1 MKLDSSISA
10 VVTGGASGL
19 GLGTVKALRAQGV
32 KVAIFD
38 FNPETGEKQAAETG
52 AVFCQVDVT
61 DDAQVEAAFAKA
73 RAANGQER
81 VLVNCAGGSR
91 MRGRIISKDK
101 QTGEWGHN
109 SLDDFIATVQ
119 LNLVGTFRCI
129 LKSTTG
135 MAALEPLNED
145 GERGAIVST
154 GSVAAEDGQIGQAA
168 YTASKAGIKGMTLQ
182 VARELMHVGIR
193 NNTILPGIMA
203 TPPMLAVK
211 DRAPQMWDSLNASV
225 PFPKRLGKPEEFAD
239 LALTM
244 LSNGYFNGQVVRLDG
259 GIRMPPQ

>member
-1 MKLDSSISA
+1 MIIDSSISA

-19 GLGTVKALRAQGV
+19 GLGTVKALRALGA

-38 FNPETGEKQAAETG
+38 FNPETGEAQAAETG
-52 AVFCQVDVT
+52 ATFCQVDVT
-61 DDAQVEAAFAKA
+61 SDEQVDAAFAKA

-81 VLVNCAGGSR
+81 ILVNCAGGSR

-101 QTGEWGHN
+101 ETGVWTHN
-109 SLDDFIATVQ
+109 SIADFEQTLQ
-119 LNLVGTFRCI
+119 LNTVGTMRCI
-129 LKSTTG
+129 MKSAIG

-168 YTASKAGIKGMTLQ
+168 YTAAKAAIKGMTLQ
-182 VARELMHVGIR
+182 VARELMHLGIR

-211 DRAPQMWDSLNASV
+211 DRNLSIWEGLNAAV

-239 LALTM
+239 LVLTM
-244 LSNGYFNGQVVRLDG
+244 CRNGYFNGQVVRLDG
-259 GIRMPPQ
+259 AIRMPPQ

>member
-19 GLGTVKALRAQGV
+19 GLATVKALRELGV

-38 FNPETGEKQAAETG
+38 FNAENGEKRAAETG
-52 AVFCQVDVT
+52 SVFCQVDVT
-61 DDAQVEAAFAKA
+61 SDAQVDAAFAKA

-91 MRGRIISKDK
+91 GGGRIIRKDK
-101 QTGEWGHN
+101 ETGEWIHTKIE
-109 SLDDFIATVQ
+109 DFAYTLQ
-119 LNLVGTFRCI
+119 LNTVGSFRCI
-129 LKSTTG
+129 VKSAAG
-135 MAALEPLNED
+135 MAALEPINED

-154 GSVAAEDGQIGQAA
+154 GSVAAEDGQIGQSGYAA
-168 YTASKAGIKGMTLQ
+168 AKAGIKGMTLQ
-182 VARELMHVGIR
+182 IARELMHVGIR

-211 DRAPQMWDSLNASV
+211 DRAPQIWEGLNASV
-225 PFPKRLGKPEEFAD
+225 PFPKRLGHPEEFAD

-244 LSNGYFNGQVVRLDG
+244 LRNGYFNGQVVRLDG
-259 GIRMPPQ
+259 AIRMPPQ